1 MFLTIIY
8 FAIVFLI
15 TYKIYQKITLKKF
28 ISDITIPNKLVIVTG
43 ANTGIGYETAKEL
56 SRRGAKVI
64 LACRDINK
72 AQKAAREIEAF
83 TGNNVIAKYLDL
95 ASFKSVTEFAKDI
108 IETERRVD
116 ILINNAGTGVLDNS
130 LTEDNLPVEAQVN
143 HFGPFLLTMLLLPA
157 MKESK
162 PKARIINVSSLMHK
176 FGTVEDLDKQ
186 AKTFIGRRRVYA
198 NTKLANVLFTKRL
211 AEEVRRNNVI
221 VNCLHPGAVNT
232 DIFRNQPRIVRL
244 LLKLLFLTPEEGAQT
259 SIFLAVSDYFD
270 ERIMTGKYFSNC
282 TEESPSDRALD
293 REAAQKLWDL
303 SIKICFKDAN
313 LEEATKIAK

>member
-1 MFLTIIY
+1 MRSYTDL
-8 FAIVFLI
+8 
-15 TYKIYQKITLKKF
+15 IYQKITHKKF
-28 ISDITIPNKLVIVTG
+28 ISDVTIPNKLVIVTG

-64 LACRDINK
+64 LACRDMNK
-72 AQKAAREIEAF
+72 AQKAATEIQLF
-83 TGNNVIAKYLDL
+83 SGNKVIAKYLDL
-95 ASFKSVTEFAKDI
+95 ASFRSITEFAKGI

-130 LTEDNLPVEAQVN
+130 LTEDNLPIEAQ
-143 HFGPFLLTMLLLPA
+143 
-157 MKESK
+157 
-162 PKARIINVSSLMHK
+162 
-176 FGTVEDLDKQ
+176 FGTVDELDKQ
-186 AKTFIGRRRVYA
+186 ANTFFGRRRVYA
-198 NTKLANVLFTKRL
+198 NTKLANVLFTRKL

-221 VNCLHPGAVNT
+221 VNCLHPGAVDT
-232 DIFRNQPRIVRL
+232 EIFRNQPKLIRF

-293 REAAQKLWDL
+293 PKAAQKLWDL
-303 SIKICFKDAN
+303 SLKICFKEAN
-313 LEEATKIAK
+313 VVESDSWLNQPAFGDEHDLKILS